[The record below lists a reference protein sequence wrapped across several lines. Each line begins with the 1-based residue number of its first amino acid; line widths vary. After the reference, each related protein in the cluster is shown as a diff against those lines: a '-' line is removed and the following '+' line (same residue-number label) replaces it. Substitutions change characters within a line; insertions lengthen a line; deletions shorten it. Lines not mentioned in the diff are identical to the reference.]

1 MNDNELEEILN
12 EIKNNKAPKK
22 ELDSEEFEGILNS
35 LNSQPLE
42 ERIESE
48 QQALAEEKTK
58 EKKEEPVAEP
68 VSIDEPKKEEIFIE
82 PEQDEFHIV
91 SKTSQQE
98 YNEDDFKPAN
108 EIADLIEEE
117 QEHNDYIEVS
127 DDSAEAESKNDEPEY
142 IEEYE
147 EEYPEESENAEAQP
161 SQQYDDNNV
170 YFSEIAEQV
179 DDKKSKK
186 KGKTV
191 AIVIVVLALVAAIA
205 VGVYFYFFN
214 GTKEKEPTTVTKA
227 QATEIVTEKAPLGPQ
242 NPLTGEVGYDE
253 SALTQRPVAVV
264 VENEYSTSSVRPQ
277 WGLAD
282 ADIVL
287 EGESEFSTRML
298 LFWAD
303 YNKVPEQVGPAR
315 SARPPFIRFSQ
326 LFNAVFIHAGLSRS
340 KDNYVGADEVFKNE
354 NVDHINLL
362 SFSESSPYFHRD
374 KSRTSTI
381 EHTGCLM
388 GAHTAEMLQKSKINL
403 KLNESKFTK
412 LQFNDEAKALS
423 SNTANEVSFKWSKGY
438 CPKLGKYSYDAE
450 KHKYATTDFDS
461 KYGTSG
467 VEWENL
473 IFLLDETE
481 YIVKHNYKHAGNSE
495 TYCNYKLSGGKGIVC
510 SEGTCVEI
518 TWGVKDGKLWMK
530 DAQGNEVKL
539 NPGKSYIG
547 YGSSN
552 HGGYYEVSGATTSDS
567 TTE

>member
-12 EIKNNKAPKK
+12 EIKNNKSHKK
-22 ELDSEEFEGILNS
+22 ELDSEGFEDILNS
-35 LNSQPLE
+35 LHSDDVQKPE
-42 ERIESE
+42 KVAEKPVKKAEKKSE
-48 QQALAEEKTK
+48 KPKEVKAETPSKQTK
-58 EKKEEPVAEP
+58 E
-68 VSIDEPKKEEIFIE
+68 
-82 PEQDEFHIV
+82 EFHIV
-91 SKTSQQE
+91 SENPQQE
-98 YNEDDFKPAN
+98 YDEDDFKPAN

-117 QEHNDYIEVS
+117 PNHSEYIEVS
-127 DDSAEAESKNDEPEY
+127 DDAVEDVPKTDELEY
-142 IEEYE
+142 EEEYE
-147 EEYPEESENAEAQP
+147 EEYPEENAEAES
-161 SQQYDDNNV
+161 SQQDDKDNI
-170 YFSEIAEQV
+170 YFSEMAEQV
-179 DDKKSKK
+179 DDKKPKK
-186 KGKTV
+186 KGKTI
-191 AIVIVVLALVAAIA
+191 AIVLVVLALVVAIA

-214 GTKEKEPTTVTKA
+214 GNKQDEATTVTKA
-227 QATEIVTEKAPLGPQ
+227 QATEAVSETSPLGPQ
-242 NPLTGEVGYDE
+242 NPLTGEAGYDE

-315 SARPPFIRFSQ
+315 SARPPFIHFSQ
-326 LFNAVFIHAGLSRS
+326 LFDAVFIHAGLSHS

-362 SFSESSPYFHRD
+362 SFSESSSYFHRD

-423 SNTANEVSFKWSKGY
+423 SNSANEVSFKWSKGY
-438 CPKLGKYSYDAE
+438 CPKLGKYTYDAE
-450 KHKYATTDFDS
+450 KHKYTTTDFDS

-495 TYCNYKLSGGKGIVC
+495 TYCNYNLSGGKGIVC

-552 HGGYYEVSGATTSDS
+552 HGGYYEVSGATTADSS
-567 TTE
+567 TTDEQ

>member
-12 EIKNNKAPKK
+12 EIKNNKSHKK
-22 ELDSEEFEGILNS
+22 ELDSEGFEDILNS
-35 LNSQPLE
+35 LHSDDVQEPE
-42 ERIESE
+42 KVVEKPVKK
-48 QQALAEEKTK
+48 AEENSEKPKEVKAETPSKQTK
-58 EKKEEPVAEP
+58 E
-68 VSIDEPKKEEIFIE
+68 
-82 PEQDEFHIV
+82 EFHIV
-91 SKTSQQE
+91 SENPQQE
-98 YNEDDFKPAN
+98 YDEDDFKPAN

-117 QEHNDYIEVS
+117 PNRSEYIEVS
-127 DDSAEAESKNDEPEY
+127 DDAVEDVPKADEPEY
-142 IEEYE
+142 EEEYE
-147 EEYPEESENAEAQP
+147 EEYPEENAEAES
-161 SQQYDDNNV
+161 SQQDDKDNI
-170 YFSEIAEQV
+170 YFSEMAEQV
-179 DDKKSKK
+179 DDKKPKK
-186 KGKTV
+186 KGKTI
-191 AIVIVVLALVAAIA
+191 AIVLVVLALVVAIA

-214 GTKEKEPTTVTKA
+214 GNKQDEATTATKA
-227 QATEIVTEKAPLGPQ
+227 QATEAVSETSPLGPQ
-242 NPLTGEVGYDE
+242 NPLTGEAGYDE

-326 LFNAVFIHAGLSRS
+326 LFNAVFIHAGLSHS

-362 SFSESSPYFHRD
+362 SFSESSSYFHRD

-412 LQFNDEAKALS
+412 LQFNNEAKALS

-438 CPKLGKYSYDAE
+438 CPKLGKYTYDAE
-450 KHKYATTDFDS
+450 KHKYTTTDFDS

-552 HGGYYEVSGATTSDS
+552 HGGYYEVSGATTADSS
-567 TTE
+567 TTDEQ

>member
-12 EIKNNKAPKK
+12 EIKNNKSQKK
-22 ELDSEEFEGILNS
+22 ELDSEGFEDILNS
-35 LNSQPLE
+35 LHSDDVQEPE
-42 ERIESE
+42 KVVEKPVKKAEKKSE
-48 QQALAEEKTK
+48 KPKEVKAETPSKQTK
-58 EKKEEPVAEP
+58 E
-68 VSIDEPKKEEIFIE
+68 
-82 PEQDEFHIV
+82 EFHIV
-91 SKTSQQE
+91 SQNPQQE
-98 YNEDDFKPAN
+98 YDKDDFKPAN

-117 QEHNDYIEVS
+117 PDHSEYIEVS
-127 DDSAEAESKNDEPEY
+127 DDAVEDVPKTDEPEY
-142 IEEYE
+142 EEEYE
-147 EEYPEESENAEAQP
+147 EEYPEENAEAES
-161 SQQYDDNNV
+161 SQQDDKDNI
-170 YFSEIAEQV
+170 YFSEMAEQV
-179 DDKKSKK
+179 DDKKPKK
-186 KGKTV
+186 KGKTI
-191 AIVIVVLALVAAIA
+191 AIVLVVLALVVAIA

-214 GTKEKEPTTVTKA
+214 GNKQDEATTVTKA
-227 QATEIVTEKAPLGPQ
+227 QATEAVSETSPLGPQ
-242 NPLTGEVGYDE
+242 NPLTGEAGYDE

-315 SARPPFIRFSQ
+315 SARPPFIHFSQ
-326 LFNAVFIHAGLSRS
+326 LFDAVFIHAGLSHS

-362 SFSESSPYFHRD
+362 SFSESSSYFHRD

-438 CPKLGKYSYDAE
+438 CPKLGKYTYDAE
-450 KHKYATTDFDS
+450 KHKYTTTDFDS

-495 TYCNYKLSGGKGIVC
+495 TYCNYNLSGGKGIVC

-552 HGGYYEVSGATTSDS
+552 HGGYYEVSGATTADSS
-567 TTE
+567 TTDE

>member
-12 EIKNNKAPKK
+12 EIKNNKSHKK
-22 ELDSEEFEGILNS
+22 ELDSEGFEDILNS
-35 LNSQPLE
+35 LHSDDVQETEKVVEQPVKKAE
-42 ERIESE
+42 KKSE
-48 QQALAEEKTK
+48 KPKEVKAETPSKQTK
-58 EKKEEPVAEP
+58 E
-68 VSIDEPKKEEIFIE
+68 
-82 PEQDEFHIV
+82 EFHIV
-91 SKTSQQE
+91 SENPQQE
-98 YNEDDFKPAN
+98 YDEDDFKPAN

-117 QEHNDYIEVS
+117 PNHSEYIEVS
-127 DDSAEAESKNDEPEY
+127 DDAVEDIPKADEPEY
-142 IEEYE
+142 EEEYE
-147 EEYPEESENAEAQP
+147 EEYPEENAEAES
-161 SQQYDDNNV
+161 SQQDDKDNI
-170 YFSEIAEQV
+170 YFSEMAEQV
-179 DDKKSKK
+179 NDKKPKK
-186 KGKTV
+186 KGKII
-191 AIVIVVLALVAAIA
+191 AIVLVVLALVVAIA

-214 GTKEKEPTTVTKA
+214 GNKQDEATTATKP
-227 QATEIVTEKAPLGPQ
+227 QATEAVSETSPLGPQ
-242 NPLTGEVGYDE
+242 NPLTGEAGYDE

-326 LFNAVFIHAGLSRS
+326 LFNAVFIHAGLSHS

-362 SFSESSPYFHRD
+362 SFSESSSYFHRD

-388 GAHTAEMLQKSKINL
+388 GAHTAEMLQKSNINL

-438 CPKLGKYSYDAE
+438 CPKLGKYTYDAE
-450 KHKYATTDFDS
+450 KHKYTTTDFDS

-518 TWGVKDGKLWMK
+518 TWGVNDGKLWMK

-552 HGGYYEVSGATTSDS
+552 HGGYYEVSGAATVDSS
-567 TTE
+567 TTDEQ

>member
-12 EIKNNKAPKK
+12 EIKNNKSHKK
-22 ELDSEEFEGILNS
+22 ELDSEGFEDILNS
-35 LNSQPLE
+35 LHSDDVQEPEKVVEKPVKKAEKNSEKPKE
-42 ERIESE
+42 VK
-48 QQALAEEKTK
+48 AETSSKQTK
-58 EKKEEPVAEP
+58 E
-68 VSIDEPKKEEIFIE
+68 
-82 PEQDEFHIV
+82 EFHIV
-91 SKTSQQE
+91 SENPQQE
-98 YNEDDFKPAN
+98 YDEDDFKPAN

-117 QEHNDYIEVS
+117 PNHSEYIEVS
-127 DDSAEAESKNDEPEY
+127 NDAVEDVPKTDEPEY
-142 IEEYE
+142 EEEYE
-147 EEYPEESENAEAQP
+147 EEYPEENAEAES
-161 SQQYDDNNV
+161 SQQDDKDNI
-170 YFSEIAEQV
+170 YFSEMAEQV
-179 DDKKSKK
+179 DEKKPKK
-186 KGKTV
+186 KGKTI
-191 AIVIVVLALVAAIA
+191 AIVLVVLALVVAIA

-214 GTKEKEPTTVTKA
+214 GNKQDEATTATKA
-227 QATEIVTEKAPLGPQ
+227 QATEAVSETSPLGPQ
-242 NPLTGEVGYDE
+242 NPLTGEAGYDE

-326 LFNAVFIHAGLSRS
+326 LFNAVFIHAGLSHS

-362 SFSESSPYFHRD
+362 SFSESSSYFHRD

-438 CPKLGKYSYDAE
+438 CPKLGKYTYDAE
-450 KHKYATTDFDS
+450 KHKYTTTDFDS

-495 TYCNYKLSGGKGIVC
+495 TYCNYNLSGGKGIVC

-552 HGGYYEVSGATTSDS
+552 HGGYYEVSGATTADS
-567 TTE
+567 STIDEQ

>member
-12 EIKNNKAPKK
+12 EIKNNKSHKK
-22 ELDSEEFEGILNS
+22 ELDSEGFEDILNS
-35 LNSQPLE
+35 LHSDDVQEPEKVVEKPVKKAEKNSEKPKE
-42 ERIESE
+42 VK
-48 QQALAEEKTK
+48 AETPSKQTK
-58 EKKEEPVAEP
+58 E
-68 VSIDEPKKEEIFIE
+68 
-82 PEQDEFHIV
+82 EFHIV
-91 SKTSQQE
+91 SENPQQE
-98 YNEDDFKPAN
+98 YDEDDFKPAN

-117 QEHNDYIEVS
+117 LNHSEYIEVS
-127 DDSAEAESKNDEPEY
+127 NDAVEDVPKTDKPEY
-142 IEEYE
+142 EEEYE
-147 EEYPEESENAEAQP
+147 EEYPEENAEAES
-161 SQQYDDNNV
+161 SQQDDKDNI
-170 YFSEIAEQV
+170 YFSEMAEQV
-179 DDKKSKK
+179 DDKKPKK
-186 KGKTV
+186 KGKTI
-191 AIVIVVLALVAAIA
+191 AIVLVVLALVVAIA

-214 GTKEKEPTTVTKA
+214 GNKQDEATTATKA
-227 QATEIVTEKAPLGPQ
+227 QATEAVSENLPLGPQ
-242 NPLTGEVGYDE
+242 NPLTGEAGYDE

-326 LFNAVFIHAGLSRS
+326 LFNAVFIHAGLSHS

-362 SFSESSPYFHRD
+362 SFSESSSYFHRD

-438 CPKLGKYSYDAE
+438 CPKLGKYTYDAE
-450 KHKYATTDFDS
+450 KHKYTTTDFDS

-495 TYCNYKLSGGKGIVC
+495 TYCNYNLSGGKGIVC

-552 HGGYYEVSGATTSDS
+552 HGGYYEVSGATTADSS
-567 TTE
+567 TTDEQ

>member
-12 EIKNNKAPKK
+12 EIKNNKSHKK
-22 ELDSEEFEGILNS
+22 ELDSEGFEDILNS
-35 LNSQPLE
+35 LHSDDVQEPE
-42 ERIESE
+42 KVVEKPVKKAEKKSE
-48 QQALAEEKTK
+48 KPKEVKAETPSKQTK
-58 EKKEEPVAEP
+58 E
-68 VSIDEPKKEEIFIE
+68 
-82 PEQDEFHIV
+82 EFHIV
-91 SKTSQQE
+91 SENPQQE
-98 YNEDDFKPAN
+98 YDEDDFKPAN

-117 QEHNDYIEVS
+117 PNHSEYIEVS
-127 DDSAEAESKNDEPEY
+127 DDAVEDVPKADEPEY
-142 IEEYE
+142 EEEYE
-147 EEYPEESENAEAQP
+147 EEYPEENAEAES
-161 SQQYDDNNV
+161 SQQDDNDNI
-170 YFSEIAEQV
+170 YFSEMAEQV
-179 DDKKSKK
+179 DDKKPKK
-186 KGKTV
+186 KGKTI
-191 AIVIVVLALVAAIA
+191 AIVLVVLALVVAIA

-214 GTKEKEPTTVTKA
+214 GNKQDEATTATKP
-227 QATEIVTEKAPLGPQ
+227 QATESVSETSPLGPQ
-242 NPLTGEVGYDE
+242 NPLTGEAGYDE

-315 SARPPFIRFSQ
+315 SARPPFIHFSQ
-326 LFNAVFIHAGLSRS
+326 LFDAVFIHAGLSHS

-362 SFSESSPYFHRD
+362 SFSESSSYFHRD

-438 CPKLGKYSYDAE
+438 CPKLGKYTYDAE
-450 KHKYATTDFDS
+450 KHKYTTTDFDS

>member
-12 EIKNNKAPKK
+12 EIKNNKSQKK
-22 ELDSEEFEGILNS
+22 ELDSEGFEDILNS
-35 LNSQPLE
+35 LHSDDVQEPE
-42 ERIESE
+42 KVVEKPVKKAEKKSE
-48 QQALAEEKTK
+48 KPKEVKAETPSKQTK
-58 EKKEEPVAEP
+58 E
-68 VSIDEPKKEEIFIE
+68 
-82 PEQDEFHIV
+82 EFHIV
-91 SKTSQQE
+91 SESPQQE
-98 YNEDDFKPAN
+98 YDEDDFKPAN

-117 QEHNDYIEVS
+117 PNHSEYIEVS
-127 DDSAEAESKNDEPEY
+127 DDAVEDVPKTDEPEY
-142 IEEYE
+142 EEEYE
-147 EEYPEESENAEAQP
+147 EEYPEENAEAES
-161 SQQYDDNNV
+161 SQQDDKDNI
-170 YFSEIAEQV
+170 YFSEMAEQV
-179 DDKKSKK
+179 DDKKPKK
-186 KGKTV
+186 KGKTI
-191 AIVIVVLALVAAIA
+191 AIVLVVLALVVAIA

-214 GTKEKEPTTVTKA
+214 GNKQDKATTATKA
-227 QATEIVTEKAPLGPQ
+227 QATEAVSENSPLGPQ
-242 NPLTGEVGYDE
+242 NPLTGEAGYDE

-326 LFNAVFIHAGLSRS
+326 LFNAVFIHAGLSHS

-362 SFSESSPYFHRD
+362 SFSESSSYFHRD

-438 CPKLGKYSYDAE
+438 CPKLGKYTYDAE
-450 KHKYATTDFDS
+450 KHKYTTTDFDS

-552 HGGYYEVSGATTSDS
+552 HGGYYEVSGATTADSS
-567 TTE
+567 TTDEQ

>member
-12 EIKNNKAPKK
+12 EIKNNKSHKK
-22 ELDSEEFEGILNS
+22 ELDSEGFEDILNS
-35 LNSQPLE
+35 LHSDDVQEPEKVAEKPVKKVEENSEKPKE
-42 ERIESE
+42 VK
-48 QQALAEEKTK
+48 AETPSKQTK
-58 EKKEEPVAEP
+58 E
-68 VSIDEPKKEEIFIE
+68 
-82 PEQDEFHIV
+82 EFHIV
-91 SKTSQQE
+91 SENPQQE
-98 YNEDDFKPAN
+98 YDEDDFKPAN

-117 QEHNDYIEVS
+117 PNHSEYIEVS
-127 DDSAEAESKNDEPEY
+127 DDAVEDVPKTDEPEY
-142 IEEYE
+142 EEEYE
-147 EEYPEESENAEAQP
+147 EEYPEENAEAEL
-161 SQQYDDNNV
+161 SQQDDKDNI
-170 YFSEIAEQV
+170 YFSEMAEQV
-179 DDKKSKK
+179 DDKKPKK
-186 KGKTV
+186 KGKTI
-191 AIVIVVLALVAAIA
+191 AIVLVVLALVVAIA

-214 GTKEKEPTTVTKA
+214 GNKQDEATTATKA
-227 QATEIVTEKAPLGPQ
+227 QATEAVSENSPLGPQ
-242 NPLTGEVGYDE
+242 NPLTGEAGYDE

-315 SARPPFIRFSQ
+315 SARPPFIHFSQ
-326 LFNAVFIHAGLSRS
+326 LFDAVFIHAGLSHS

-362 SFSESSPYFHRD
+362 SFSESSSYFHRD

-438 CPKLGKYSYDAE
+438 CPKLGKYTYDAE
-450 KHKYATTDFDS
+450 KHKYTTTDFDS

-495 TYCNYKLSGGKGIVC
+495 TYCNYNLSGGKGIVC

-552 HGGYYEVSGATTSDS
+552 HGGYYEVSGATTADSS
-567 TTE
+567 TTDEQ

>member
-12 EIKNNKAPKK
+12 EIKNNKSQKK
-22 ELDSEEFEGILNS
+22 ELDSEGFEDILNS
-35 LNSQPLE
+35 LHSDDVQEPE
-42 ERIESE
+42 KVVEKPVKKAEKKSE
-48 QQALAEEKTK
+48 KPKEVKAETPSKQTK
-58 EKKEEPVAEP
+58 E
-68 VSIDEPKKEEIFIE
+68 
-82 PEQDEFHIV
+82 EFHIV
-91 SKTSQQE
+91 SENPQQE
-98 YNEDDFKPAN
+98 YDEDDFKPAN

-117 QEHNDYIEVS
+117 PNHSEYIEVS
-127 DDSAEAESKNDEPEY
+127 DDAVEDVPKTDEPEY
-142 IEEYE
+142 EEEYE
-147 EEYPEESENAEAQP
+147 EEYPEENAEAES
-161 SQQYDDNNV
+161 SQQDDKDNI
-170 YFSEIAEQV
+170 YFSEMAEQV
-179 DDKKSKK
+179 DDKKPKK
-186 KGKTV
+186 KGKTI
-191 AIVIVVLALVAAIA
+191 AIVLVVLALVVAIA

-214 GTKEKEPTTVTKA
+214 GNKQNEATTATKA
-227 QATEIVTEKAPLGPQ
+227 QATEAVSETSPLGPQ
-242 NPLTGEVGYDE
+242 NPLTGEAGYDE

-315 SARPPFIRFSQ
+315 SARPPFIHFSQ
-326 LFNAVFIHAGLSRS
+326 LFDAVFIHAGLSHS

-362 SFSESSPYFHRD
+362 SFSESSSYFHRD

-438 CPKLGKYSYDAE
+438 CPKLGKYTYDAE
-450 KHKYATTDFDS
+450 KHKYTTTDFDS

-552 HGGYYEVSGATTSDS
+552 HGGYYEVSGATTADSS
-567 TTE
+567 TTDEQ

>member
-12 EIKNNKAPKK
+12 EIKNNKSHKK
-22 ELDSEEFEGILNS
+22 ELDSEGFEDILNS
-35 LNSQPLE
+35 LHSDDVQEPEKVVEKPVKKAEKNSEKPKE
-42 ERIESE
+42 VK
-48 QQALAEEKTK
+48 AETPSKQTK
-58 EKKEEPVAEP
+58 E
-68 VSIDEPKKEEIFIE
+68 
-82 PEQDEFHIV
+82 EFHIV
-91 SKTSQQE
+91 SENPQQE
-98 YNEDDFKPAN
+98 YDEDDFKPAN

-117 QEHNDYIEVS
+117 PNHSEYIEVS
-127 DDSAEAESKNDEPEY
+127 DDAVEDVQKTDEPEY
-142 IEEYE
+142 EEEYE
-147 EEYPEESENAEAQP
+147 EEYPEENAEVES
-161 SQQYDDNNV
+161 SQQDDKDNI
-170 YFSEIAEQV
+170 YFPEMAEQV
-179 DDKKSKK
+179 DDKKPKK
-186 KGKTV
+186 KGKTI
-191 AIVIVVLALVAAIA
+191 AIVLVVLALVVAIA

-214 GTKEKEPTTVTKA
+214 GNKQDEATTATKA
-227 QATEIVTEKAPLGPQ
+227 QATEAVSETSPLGPQ
-242 NPLTGEVGYDE
+242 NPLTGEAGYDE

-315 SARPPFIRFSQ
+315 SARPPFIHFSQ
-326 LFNAVFIHAGLSRS
+326 LFNAVFIHAGLSHS

-362 SFSESSPYFHRD
+362 SFSESSSYFHRD

-412 LQFNDEAKALS
+412 LQFNNEAKALS
-423 SNTANEVSFKWSKGY
+423 SNIANEVSFKWSKGY
-438 CPKLGKYSYDAE
+438 CPKLGKYTYDAE
-450 KHKYATTDFDS
+450 KHKYTTTDFDS

-552 HGGYYEVSGATTSDS
+552 HGGYYEVSGATTADSS
-567 TTE
+567 TTDEQ

>member
-12 EIKNNKAPKK
+12 EIKNNKSHKK
-22 ELDSEEFEGILNS
+22 ELDSEGFEDILNS
-35 LNSQPLE
+35 LHSDDVQEPE
-42 ERIESE
+42 KVVEKPVEKAEKKSE
-48 QQALAEEKTK
+48 KPKEVKAETPSKQTK
-58 EKKEEPVAEP
+58 E
-68 VSIDEPKKEEIFIE
+68 
-82 PEQDEFHIV
+82 EFHIV
-91 SKTSQQE
+91 SENPQQE
-98 YNEDDFKPAN
+98 YDEDDFKPAN
-108 EIADLIEEE
+108 EITDLIEEE
-117 QEHNDYIEVS
+117 PNHSEYIEVS
-127 DDSAEAESKNDEPEY
+127 DDAVEDVPKADEPEY
-142 IEEYE
+142 EEEYE
-147 EEYPEESENAEAQP
+147 EEYPEENAEAES
-161 SQQYDDNNV
+161 SQQDDKDNV
-170 YFSEIAEQV
+170 YFSEMAEQV
-179 DDKKSKK
+179 DEKKPKE
-186 KGKTV
+186 KGKTI
-191 AIVIVVLALVAAIA
+191 AIVLVVLALVVAIA

-214 GTKEKEPTTVTKA
+214 GNKQDEATTATKA
-227 QATEIVTEKAPLGPQ
+227 QATEAVSETSPLGPQ
-242 NPLTGEVGYDE
+242 NPLTGEAGYDE

-315 SARPPFIRFSQ
+315 SARPPFIHFSQ
-326 LFNAVFIHAGLSRS
+326 LFNAVFIHAGLSHS

-362 SFSESSPYFHRD
+362 SFSESSSYFHRD

-438 CPKLGKYSYDAE
+438 CPKLGKYTYDAE
-450 KHKYATTDFDS
+450 KHKYTTTDFDS

-495 TYCNYKLSGGKGIVC
+495 TYCNYNLSGGKGIVC

-530 DAQGNEVKL
+530 DSQGNEVKL

-552 HGGYYEVSGATTSDS
+552 HGGYYEVSGATTADS
-567 TTE
+567 STIDEQ

>member
-12 EIKNNKAPKK
+12 EIKNNKSHKK
-22 ELDSEEFEGILNS
+22 ELDSEDFEDILNS
-35 LNSQPLE
+35 LHSDDVQEP
-42 ERIESE
+42 
-48 QQALAEEKTK
+48 EKVVEK
-58 EKKEEPVAEP
+58 PVKKEEKKSE
-68 VSIDEPKKEEIFIE
+68 EPKEVKAETPSKQTKE
-82 PEQDEFHIV
+82 EFHIV
-91 SKTSQQE
+91 SENPQQE
-98 YNEDDFKPAN
+98 YDEDDFKPVN

-117 QEHNDYIEVS
+117 PNHSEYIEVA
-127 DDSAEAESKNDEPEY
+127 DDAVEDVPKTDESEY
-142 IEEYE
+142 EEEYE
-147 EEYPEESENAEAQP
+147 EEYPEENAEAES
-161 SQQYDDNNV
+161 SQQDDKDNI
-170 YFSEIAEQV
+170 YFSEMAEQV
-179 DDKKSKK
+179 DEKKSKK

-191 AIVIVVLALVAAIA
+191 AIVLVVLALVVAIA

-214 GTKEKEPTTVTKA
+214 GNKQDEATTVTKA
-227 QATEIVTEKAPLGPQ
+227 QATEDVSENSPLGPQ
-242 NPLTGEVGYDE
+242 NPLTGEAGYDE

-315 SARPPFIRFSQ
+315 SARPPFIHFSQ
-326 LFNAVFIHAGLSRS
+326 LFDAVFIHAGLSHS

-362 SFSESSPYFHRD
+362 SFSESSSYFHRD

-438 CPKLGKYSYDAE
+438 CPKLGKYTYDAE
-450 KHKYATTDFDS
+450 KHKYTTTDFDS

-495 TYCNYKLSGGKGIVC
+495 TYCNYNLSGGKGIVC

>member
-1 MNDNELEEILN
+1 MNDNELEQILN
-12 EIKNNKAPKK
+12 EIKNNKNKPKK
-22 ELDSEEFEGILNS
+22 ELDSDEFEDILSS
-35 LNSQPLE
+35 LHSHNE
-42 ERIESE
+42 EDELVE
-48 QQALAEEKTK
+48 EAEEDTLEQTDPEKVEDFK
-58 EKKEEPVAEP
+58 EKFESDVESTIQPESDSDDFQF
-68 VSIDEPKKEEIFIE
+68 VSNDTAV
-82 PEQDEFHIV
+82 DD
-91 SKTSQQE
+91 
-98 YNEDDFKPAN
+98 EDDFKPAN
-108 EIADLIEEE
+108 DIDKIIEEE
-117 QEHNDYIEVS
+117 PVASN
-127 DDSAEAESKNDEPEY
+127 Y
-142 IEEYE
+142 IEEADDE
-147 EEYPEESENAEAQP
+147 PQEEYAEAIDAEDA
-161 SQQYDDNNV
+161 DDNTSEASSDDDGSV
-170 YFSEIAEQV
+170 YFSEMAENV
-179 DDKKSKK
+179 TDKKPKK

-191 AIVIVVLALVAAIA
+191 AIILVIVVLIAAIG
-205 VGVYFYFFN
+205 VGAYFYFFAGN
-214 GTKEKEPTTVTKA
+214 KQDDTTTQTKP
-227 QATEIVTEKAPLGPQ
+227 QVTEAVTQKSKLGPL
-242 NPLTGEVGYDE
+242 NPLTGETGYDE

-315 SARPPFIRFSQ
+315 SARPPFIHFSQ
-326 LFNAVFIHAGLSRS
+326 LFNAVFIHAGLSHS
-340 KDNYVGADEVFKNE
+340 KDNYVGADEVFESE
-354 NVDHINLL
+354 NIDHINLL
-362 SFSESSPYFHRD
+362 SFSESSSYFRRD

-388 GAHTAEMLQKSKINL
+388 GANTADMLKNSKIDL
-403 KLNESKFTK
+403 TLNENKFTK
-412 LQFNDEAKALS
+412 LQFNEEAKTLS
-423 SNTANEVSFKWSKGY
+423 TDTANEVSFRWSKGY
-438 CPKLGKYSYDAE
+438 CPKVGKYTYDSE
-450 KHKYATTDFDS
+450 KHKYTTTDFDS

-518 TWGVKDGKLWMK
+518 TWEVKNGKLWMK
-530 DAQGNEVKL
+530 DAQGNDITL

-552 HGGYYEVSGATTSDS
+552 HGGYYEVSGTTTTGTS
-567 TTE
+567 TTDEQ

>member
-12 EIKNNKAPKK
+12 EIKNNKSKPKK
-22 ELDSEEFEGILNS
+22 ELDSNEFEDILSS
-35 LNSQPLE
+35 LNSQDETVE
-42 ERIESE
+42 EHSE
-48 QQALAEEKTK
+48 EKPEQEVEAPAEEKEIK
-58 EKKEEPVAEP
+58 SEP
-68 VSIDEPKKEEIFIE
+68 SD
-82 PEQDEFHIV
+82 DNFHIILNND
-91 SKTSQQE
+91 E
-98 YNEDDFKPAN
+98 NDDFKPAN
-108 EIADLIEEE
+108 EIDISNEVPS
-117 QEHNDYIEVS
+117 NSYIE
-127 DDSAEAESKNDEPEY
+127 DAQESQDEDEY
-142 IEEYE
+142 VE
-147 EEYPEESENAEAQP
+147 ENASEYDEEDLNQEAF
-161 SQQYDDNNV
+161 DDDKNV
-170 YFSEIAEQV
+170 YFSDIAENA
-179 DDKKSKK
+179 KNKRSKK
-186 KGKTV
+186 KGKTI
-191 AIVIVVLALVAAIA
+191 AIILIVIVLIAAIG

-214 GTKEKEPTTVTKA
+214 GKKEDTTVQTKTTVTETTTQKA
-227 QATEIVTEKAPLGPQ
+227 ALGPL
-242 NPLTGEVGYDE
+242 NPLTGETGYDE

-303 YNKVPEQVGPAR
+303 YNKLPEQVGPTR
-315 SARPPFIRFSQ
+315 SARPPFIHFSQ
-326 LFNAVFIHAGLSRS
+326 LFDAVFIHAGLSHS
-340 KDNYVGADEVFKNE
+340 KDNYVGADEVFESE
-354 NVDHINLL
+354 NIDHINLL
-362 SFSESSPYFHRD
+362 SFSETGSYFRRD

-388 GAHTAEMLQKSKINL
+388 GANTAEMLKKSKIDL
-403 KLNESKFTK
+403 TLNESKFTQLK
-412 LQFNDEAKALS
+412 FNEEATALS
-423 SNTANEVSFKWSKGY
+423 TDTANEISFRWSKGY
-438 CPKLGKYSYDAE
+438 CPKVGKYTYDSS
-450 KHKYATTDFDS
+450 KHKYTTTDFDS

-518 TWGVKDGKLWMK
+518 TWGVKNGKLWMK
-530 DAQGNEVKL
+530 DVQGNEISL

-552 HGGYYEVSGATTSDS
+552 HGGYYEVSGTSTDDS
-567 TTE
+567 TTTSE

>member
-12 EIKNNKAPKK
+12 EIKNNKSHKK
-22 ELDSEEFEGILNS
+22 ELDSEGFEDILNS
-35 LNSQPLE
+35 LHSDDVQKPE
-42 ERIESE
+42 KVAEKPVKKAEKKSE
-48 QQALAEEKTK
+48 KPKEVKAETPSKQTK
-58 EKKEEPVAEP
+58 E
-68 VSIDEPKKEEIFIE
+68 
-82 PEQDEFHIV
+82 EFHIV
-91 SKTSQQE
+91 SENPQQE
-98 YNEDDFKPAN
+98 YDEDDFKPAN

-117 QEHNDYIEVS
+117 PNHSEYIEVS
-127 DDSAEAESKNDEPEY
+127 DDAVEDVPKTDELEY
-142 IEEYE
+142 EEEYE
-147 EEYPEESENAEAQP
+147 EEYPEENAEAES
-161 SQQYDDNNV
+161 SQQDDKDNI
-170 YFSEIAEQV
+170 YFSEMAEQV
-179 DDKKSKK
+179 DDKKPKK
-186 KGKTV
+186 KGKTI
-191 AIVIVVLALVAAIA
+191 AIVLVVLALVVAIA

-214 GTKEKEPTTVTKA
+214 GNKQDEATIVTKA
-227 QATEIVTEKAPLGPQ
+227 QATEAVSENSPLGPQ
-242 NPLTGEVGYDE
+242 NPLTGEAGYDE

-315 SARPPFIRFSQ
+315 SARPPFIHFSQ
-326 LFNAVFIHAGLSRS
+326 LFDAVFIHAGLSHS

-438 CPKLGKYSYDAE
+438 CPKLGKYTYDAE
-450 KHKYATTDFDS
+450 KHKYTTTDFDS

-495 TYCNYKLSGGKGIVC
+495 TYCNYKLSGGNGIVC

-552 HGGYYEVSGATTSDS
+552 HGGYYEVSGATTADSS
-567 TTE
+567 TTDEQ

>member
-12 EIKNNKAPKK
+12 EIKNNKSHKK
-22 ELDSEEFEGILNS
+22 ELDSEGFEDILNS
-35 LNSQPLE
+35 LHSDNVQEPE
-42 ERIESE
+42 KVVEKPVKKAEKKSE
-48 QQALAEEKTK
+48 KPKEVKAETPSKQTK
-58 EKKEEPVAEP
+58 E
-68 VSIDEPKKEEIFIE
+68 
-82 PEQDEFHIV
+82 EFHIV
-91 SKTSQQE
+91 SENPQQE
-98 YNEDDFKPAN
+98 YDEDDFKPAN

-117 QEHNDYIEVS
+117 PNHSEYIEVA
-127 DDSAEAESKNDEPEY
+127 DDAVEDVPKTDEPEY
-142 IEEYE
+142 EEEYE
-147 EEYPEESENAEAQP
+147 EEYPEENAEAES
-161 SQQYDDNNV
+161 SQQDDKDNI
-170 YFSEIAEQV
+170 YFSEMAEQV
-179 DDKKSKK
+179 DEKKPKK

-191 AIVIVVLALVAAIA
+191 AIVLVVLALVVAIA

-214 GTKEKEPTTVTKA
+214 GNKQDESTTVTKA
-227 QATEIVTEKAPLGPQ
+227 QATEAVSETSPLGPQ
-242 NPLTGEVGYDE
+242 NPLTGEAGYDE

-315 SARPPFIRFSQ
+315 SARPPFIHFSQ
-326 LFNAVFIHAGLSRS
+326 LFDAVFIHAGLSHS

-362 SFSESSPYFHRD
+362 SFSESSSYFHRD

-438 CPKLGKYSYDAE
+438 CPKLGKYTYDAE
-450 KHKYATTDFDS
+450 KHKYTTTDFDS

-495 TYCNYKLSGGKGIVC
+495 TYCNYNLSGGKGIVC

-552 HGGYYEVSGATTSDS
+552 HGGYYEVSGATTADS
-567 TTE
+567 SATDEQ

>member
-12 EIKNNKAPKK
+12 EIKNNKSHKK
-22 ELDSEEFEGILNS
+22 ELDSEGFEDILNS
-35 LNSQPLE
+35 LHSDDVQEPEKVVEKPVKKAEKNSEKPKE
-42 ERIESE
+42 VK
-48 QQALAEEKTK
+48 AETPSKQTK
-58 EKKEEPVAEP
+58 E
-68 VSIDEPKKEEIFIE
+68 
-82 PEQDEFHIV
+82 EFHIV
-91 SKTSQQE
+91 SENPQQE
-98 YNEDDFKPAN
+98 YDEDDFKPAN

-117 QEHNDYIEVS
+117 PNHSEYIEVS
-127 DDSAEAESKNDEPEY
+127 DDAVEDVPKTDEPEY
-142 IEEYE
+142 EEEYE
-147 EEYPEESENAEAQP
+147 EEYPEENAEAES
-161 SQQYDDNNV
+161 SQQDDKDNI
-170 YFSEIAEQV
+170 YFSEMAEQV
-179 DDKKSKK
+179 DDKKPKK
-186 KGKTV
+186 KGKTI
-191 AIVIVVLALVAAIA
+191 AIVLVVLALVVAIA

-214 GTKEKEPTTVTKA
+214 GNKQDEATTATKA
-227 QATEIVTEKAPLGPQ
+227 QATEAVSENLPLGPQ
-242 NPLTGEVGYDE
+242 NPLTGEAGYDE

-326 LFNAVFIHAGLSRS
+326 LFNAVFIHAGLSHS

-362 SFSESSPYFHRD
+362 SFSESSSYFHRD

-438 CPKLGKYSYDAE
+438 CPKLGKYTYDAE
-450 KHKYATTDFDS
+450 KHKYTTTDFDS

-495 TYCNYKLSGGKGIVC
+495 TYCNYNLSGGKGIVC

-552 HGGYYEVSGATTSDS
+552 HGGYYEVSGATTADSS
-567 TTE
+567 TTDEQ

>member
-12 EIKNNKAPKK
+12 EIKNNKSHKK
-22 ELDSEEFEGILNS
+22 ELDSEGFEDILNS
-35 LNSQPLE
+35 LHSDNVQEPEKVVEKPVKKAEKNSEKPKE
-42 ERIESE
+42 VK
-48 QQALAEEKTK
+48 AETSSKQTK
-58 EKKEEPVAEP
+58 E
-68 VSIDEPKKEEIFIE
+68 
-82 PEQDEFHIV
+82 EFHIV
-91 SKTSQQE
+91 SENPQQE
-98 YNEDDFKPAN
+98 YDEDDFKPAN

-117 QEHNDYIEVS
+117 PNHSEYIEVS
-127 DDSAEAESKNDEPEY
+127 NDAVEDVPKADEPEY
-142 IEEYE
+142 EEEYE
-147 EEYPEESENAEAQP
+147 EEYPEENAEAES
-161 SQQYDDNNV
+161 SQQDDKDNI
-170 YFSEIAEQV
+170 YFSEMAEQV
-179 DDKKSKK
+179 DEKKPKK
-186 KGKTV
+186 KGKTI
-191 AIVIVVLALVAAIA
+191 AIVLVVLALVVAIA

-214 GTKEKEPTTVTKA
+214 GNKQDEATTATKA
-227 QATEIVTEKAPLGPQ
+227 QATEAVSETSPLGPQ
-242 NPLTGEVGYDE
+242 NPLTGEAGYDE

-315 SARPPFIRFSQ
+315 SARPPFIHFSQ
-326 LFNAVFIHAGLSRS
+326 LFDAVFIHAGLSHS

-362 SFSESSPYFHRD
+362 SFSESSSYFHRD

-438 CPKLGKYSYDAE
+438 CPKLGKYTYNAE
-450 KHKYATTDFDS
+450 KHKYTTTDFDS

-495 TYCNYKLSGGKGIVC
+495 TYCNYNLSGGKGIVC

-552 HGGYYEVSGATTSDS
+552 HGGYYEVSGAATADSS
-567 TTE
+567 TTDEQ

>member
-12 EIKNNKAPKK
+12 EIKNNKSQKK
-22 ELDSEEFEGILNS
+22 ELDSEGFEDILNS
-35 LNSQPLE
+35 LHSDDVQEP
-42 ERIESE
+42 
-48 QQALAEEKTK
+48 EKVVEK
-58 EKKEEPVAEP
+58 PVKEAEKKSEKPKEVKAETP
-68 VSIDEPKKEEIFIE
+68 SKQIKE
-82 PEQDEFHIV
+82 EFHIV
-91 SKTSQQE
+91 SENPQQE
-98 YNEDDFKPAN
+98 YDEDDFKPAN

-117 QEHNDYIEVS
+117 PNHSEYIEVS
-127 DDSAEAESKNDEPEY
+127 DDAVEDVPKADEPEY
-142 IEEYE
+142 EEEYE
-147 EEYPEESENAEAQP
+147 EEYPEENAEAES
-161 SQQYDDNNV
+161 SQQDDKDNV
-170 YFSEIAEQV
+170 YFSEMAEQV
-179 DDKKSKK
+179 NNEKPKK
-186 KGKTV
+186 KGKTI
-191 AIVIVVLALVAAIA
+191 AIVLVVLALVVAIA

-214 GTKEKEPTTVTKA
+214 GNNQDEPTTATKS
-227 QATEIVTEKAPLGPQ
+227 QATEAVSETSPLGPQ
-242 NPLTGEVGYDE
+242 NPLTGEAGYDE

-326 LFNAVFIHAGLSRS
+326 LFNAVFIHAGLSHS

-362 SFSESSPYFHRD
+362 SFSESSSYFHRD

-438 CPKLGKYSYDAE
+438 CPKLGKYTYDAE
-450 KHKYATTDFDS
+450 KHKYTTTDFDS

-530 DAQGNEVKL
+530 DAHGNEVKL

>member
-12 EIKNNKAPKK
+12 EIKNNKSHKK
-22 ELDSEEFEGILNS
+22 ELDSEGFEDILNS
-35 LNSQPLE
+35 LHSDDVQEPEKVVEKPVKKAEKNSEKPKDVK
-42 ERIESE
+42 
-48 QQALAEEKTK
+48 AETSSKQTK
-58 EKKEEPVAEP
+58 E
-68 VSIDEPKKEEIFIE
+68 
-82 PEQDEFHIV
+82 EFHIV
-91 SKTSQQE
+91 SENPQQE
-98 YNEDDFKPAN
+98 YDEDDFKPAN

-117 QEHNDYIEVS
+117 PNHSEYIEVS
-127 DDSAEAESKNDEPEY
+127 DDAVEDVPKADEPEY
-142 IEEYE
+142 EEEYE
-147 EEYPEESENAEAQP
+147 EEYPEENAEAES
-161 SQQYDDNNV
+161 SQRDDKDNI
-170 YFSEIAEQV
+170 YFSEMAEQV
-179 DDKKSKK
+179 DDKKPKK
-186 KGKTV
+186 KGKTI
-191 AIVIVVLALVAAIA
+191 AIVLVVLALVVAIA

-214 GTKEKEPTTVTKA
+214 GNKQDEATTATKA
-227 QATEIVTEKAPLGPQ
+227 QATEAVSETSPLGPQ
-242 NPLTGEVGYDE
+242 NPLTGEAGYDE

-315 SARPPFIRFSQ
+315 SARPPFIHFSQ
-326 LFNAVFIHAGLSRS
+326 LFDAVFIHAGLSHS

-362 SFSESSPYFHRD
+362 SFSESSSYFHRD

-438 CPKLGKYSYDAE
+438 CPKLGKYTYDAE
-450 KHKYATTDFDS
+450 KHKYTTTDFDS

-552 HGGYYEVSGATTSDS
+552 HGGYYEVSGATTADSS
-567 TTE
+567 TTDEQ

>member
-12 EIKNNKAPKK
+12 EIKNNKSHKK
-22 ELDSEEFEGILNS
+22 ELDSEGFEDILNS
-35 LNSQPLE
+35 LHSDDVQKPE
-42 ERIESE
+42 KVAEKPVKKAEKKSE
-48 QQALAEEKTK
+48 KPKEVKAETPSKQTK
-58 EKKEEPVAEP
+58 E
-68 VSIDEPKKEEIFIE
+68 
-82 PEQDEFHIV
+82 EFHIV
-91 SKTSQQE
+91 SENPQQE
-98 YNEDDFKPAN
+98 YDEDDFKPAN

-117 QEHNDYIEVS
+117 PNHSEYIEVA
-127 DDSAEAESKNDEPEY
+127 DDVVEDVPKADEPEY
-142 IEEYE
+142 EEEYE
-147 EEYPEESENAEAQP
+147 EEYPEENAEAES
-161 SQQYDDNNV
+161 SQQDDKENI
-170 YFSEIAEQV
+170 YFSEMAEQV
-179 DDKKSKK
+179 DDKKPKK
-186 KGKTV
+186 KGKTI
-191 AIVIVVLALVAAIA
+191 AIVLVVLALVVAIA

-214 GTKEKEPTTVTKA
+214 GNKQDEATTVTKA
-227 QATEIVTEKAPLGPQ
+227 QATEAVSETSPLGPQ
-242 NPLTGEVGYDE
+242 NPLTGEARYDE

-315 SARPPFIRFSQ
+315 SARPPFIHFSQ
-326 LFNAVFIHAGLSRS
+326 LFDAVFIHAGLSHS

-362 SFSESSPYFHRD
+362 SFSESSSYFHRD

-438 CPKLGKYSYDAE
+438 CPKLGKYTYDAE
-450 KHKYATTDFDS
+450 KHKYTTTDFDS

-495 TYCNYKLSGGKGIVC
+495 TYCNYNLSGGKGIVC

-552 HGGYYEVSGATTSDS
+552 HGGYYEVSGATTADSS
-567 TTE
+567 TTDEQ

>member
-12 EIKNNKAPKK
+12 EIKNNKSHKK
-22 ELDSEEFEGILNS
+22 ELDSEGFEDILNS
-35 LNSQPLE
+35 LHSDDVQEPE
-42 ERIESE
+42 KVV
-48 QQALAEEKTK
+48 EKTVK
-58 EKKEEPVAEP
+58 KAEKKSEKPKEVKAETP
-68 VSIDEPKKEEIFIE
+68 SNQTKE
-82 PEQDEFHIV
+82 EFHIV
-91 SKTSQQE
+91 SENPQQE
-98 YNEDDFKPAN
+98 YDEDDFKPAN

-117 QEHNDYIEVS
+117 PNHSEYIEVY
-127 DDSAEAESKNDEPEY
+127 DDAVEDVPKTDEPEY
-142 IEEYE
+142 EEEYE
-147 EEYPEESENAEAQP
+147 EEYPEENAEAES
-161 SQQYDDNNV
+161 SQQDDKDNI
-170 YFSEIAEQV
+170 YFSEMAEQV
-179 DDKKSKK
+179 DDKKPKK
-186 KGKTV
+186 KGKTI
-191 AIVIVVLALVAAIA
+191 AIVLVVLALVVAIA

-214 GTKEKEPTTVTKA
+214 GNKQDEATTATKP
-227 QATEIVTEKAPLGPQ
+227 QATESVSETSPLGPQ
-242 NPLTGEVGYDE
+242 NPLTGEAGYDE

-315 SARPPFIRFSQ
+315 SARPPFIHFSQ
-326 LFNAVFIHAGLSRS
+326 LFDAVFIHAGLSHS

-362 SFSESSPYFHRD
+362 SFSESSSYFHRD

-438 CPKLGKYSYDAE
+438 CPKLGKYTYDAE
-450 KHKYATTDFDS
+450 KHKYTTTDFDS

-518 TWGVKDGKLWMK
+518 TWGVKDAKLWMK

>member
-12 EIKNNKAPKK
+12 EIKNNKSHKK
-22 ELDSEEFEGILNS
+22 ELDSEGFEDILNS
-35 LNSQPLE
+35 LHSDDVQEPEKVVEKPVKKAEKNSEKPKE
-42 ERIESE
+42 VK
-48 QQALAEEKTK
+48 AETSSKQTK
-58 EKKEEPVAEP
+58 E
-68 VSIDEPKKEEIFIE
+68 
-82 PEQDEFHIV
+82 EFHIV
-91 SKTSQQE
+91 SENPQQE
-98 YNEDDFKPAN
+98 YDEDDFKPAN

-117 QEHNDYIEVS
+117 PNHSEYIEVS
-127 DDSAEAESKNDEPEY
+127 NDAVEDVPKADEPEY
-142 IEEYE
+142 EEEYE
-147 EEYPEESENAEAQP
+147 EEYPEENAEAES
-161 SQQYDDNNV
+161 SQQDDKDNI
-170 YFSEIAEQV
+170 YFSEMAEQV
-179 DDKKSKK
+179 DDKKPKK
-186 KGKTV
+186 KGKTI
-191 AIVIVVLALVAAIA
+191 AIVLVVLALVVAIA

-214 GTKEKEPTTVTKA
+214 GNKQDEATTATKA
-227 QATEIVTEKAPLGPQ
+227 QATEAVSENLPLGPQ
-242 NPLTGEVGYDE
+242 NPLTGEAGYDE

-315 SARPPFIRFSQ
+315 SARPPFIHFSQ
-326 LFNAVFIHAGLSRS
+326 LFNAVFIHAGLSHS

-362 SFSESSPYFHRD
+362 SFSESSSYFHRD

-438 CPKLGKYSYDAE
+438 CPKLGKYTYDAE
-450 KHKYATTDFDS
+450 KHKYTTTDFDS

-495 TYCNYKLSGGKGIVC
+495 TYCNYNLSGGKGIVC

-530 DAQGNEVKL
+530 DSQGNEVKL

-552 HGGYYEVSGATTSDS
+552 HGGYYEVSGATTADSS
-567 TTE
+567 TTDEQ

>member
-12 EIKNNKAPKK
+12 EIKNNKSHKK
-22 ELDSEEFEGILNS
+22 ELDSEGFEDILNS
-35 LNSQPLE
+35 LHSNDVQEPEKVVEKPMKKAEKNSEKPKE
-42 ERIESE
+42 VK
-48 QQALAEEKTK
+48 AETSSKQTK
-58 EKKEEPVAEP
+58 E
-68 VSIDEPKKEEIFIE
+68 
-82 PEQDEFHIV
+82 EFHIV
-91 SKTSQQE
+91 SENPQQE
-98 YNEDDFKPAN
+98 YDEDDFKPAN

-117 QEHNDYIEVS
+117 PNHSEYIEVS
-127 DDSAEAESKNDEPEY
+127 DDAVEDVPKADEPEY
-142 IEEYE
+142 EEEYE
-147 EEYPEESENAEAQP
+147 EEYPEENAEAES
-161 SQQYDDNNV
+161 SQQDDKDNI
-170 YFSEIAEQV
+170 YFSEMAEQV
-179 DDKKSKK
+179 DDKKPKK
-186 KGKTV
+186 KGKTI
-191 AIVIVVLALVAAIA
+191 AIVLVVLALVVAIA

-214 GTKEKEPTTVTKA
+214 GNKQDEATTATKA
-227 QATEIVTEKAPLGPQ
+227 QATEAVSETSPLGPQ
-242 NPLTGEVGYDE
+242 NPLTGEAGYDE

-315 SARPPFIRFSQ
+315 SARPPFIHFSQ
-326 LFNAVFIHAGLSRS
+326 LFDAVFIHAGLSHS

-362 SFSESSPYFHRD
+362 SFSESSSYFHRD

-438 CPKLGKYSYDAE
+438 CPKLGKYTYDAE
-450 KHKYATTDFDS
+450 KHKYTTTDFDS

-495 TYCNYKLSGGKGIVC
+495 TYCNYNLSGGKGIVC

-552 HGGYYEVSGATTSDS
+552 HGGYYEVSGATTADSS
-567 TTE
+567 TTDEQ

>member
-12 EIKNNKAPKK
+12 EIKNNKSHKK
-22 ELDSEEFEGILNS
+22 ELDSEGFEDILNS
-35 LNSQPLE
+35 LHSDNVQEPEKVVETPVKKAEKNSEKPKE
-42 ERIESE
+42 VK
-48 QQALAEEKTK
+48 AETSSKQTK
-58 EKKEEPVAEP
+58 E
-68 VSIDEPKKEEIFIE
+68 
-82 PEQDEFHIV
+82 EFHIV
-91 SKTSQQE
+91 SENPQQE
-98 YNEDDFKPAN
+98 YDEDDFKPAN
-108 EIADLIEEE
+108 EIDDLIEEE
-117 QEHNDYIEVS
+117 PNHSEYIEVS
-127 DDSAEAESKNDEPEY
+127 DDAVEDLPKADEPEY
-142 IEEYE
+142 EEEYE
-147 EEYPEESENAEAQP
+147 EEYPEENAEAES
-161 SQQYDDNNV
+161 SQQDDKDNI
-170 YFSEIAEQV
+170 YFSEMAEQV
-179 DDKKSKK
+179 DDKKPKK
-186 KGKTV
+186 KGKTI
-191 AIVIVVLALVAAIA
+191 AIVLVVLALVVAIA

-214 GTKEKEPTTVTKA
+214 GNKQDEATTATKA
-227 QATEIVTEKAPLGPQ
+227 QATEAVSETSLLGPQ
-242 NPLTGEVGYDE
+242 NPLTGEAGYDE

-315 SARPPFIRFSQ
+315 SARPPFIHFSQ
-326 LFNAVFIHAGLSRS
+326 LFNAVFIHAGLSHS

-362 SFSESSPYFHRD
+362 SFSESSSYFHRD

-388 GAHTAEMLQKSKINL
+388 GTHTAEMLQKSKINL

-438 CPKLGKYSYDAE
+438 CPKLGKYTYDAE
-450 KHKYATTDFDS
+450 KHKYTTTDFDS

-495 TYCNYKLSGGKGIVC
+495 TYCNYNLSGGKGIVC

-552 HGGYYEVSGATTSDS
+552 HGGYYEVSGATTADSS
-567 TTE
+567 TTDEQ

>member
-1 MNDNELEEILN
+1 MKGTLFMNDNELEEILN
-12 EIKNNKAPKK
+12 EIKNNKSHKK
-22 ELDSEEFEGILNS
+22 ELDSEGFEDILNS
-35 LNSQPLE
+35 LHSDDVQEPE
-42 ERIESE
+42 KVVEKPVKKAEKKSE
-48 QQALAEEKTK
+48 KPKEVKAETPSKQTK
-58 EKKEEPVAEP
+58 E
-68 VSIDEPKKEEIFIE
+68 
-82 PEQDEFHIV
+82 EFHIV
-91 SKTSQQE
+91 SENPQQE
-98 YNEDDFKPAN
+98 YDEDDFKPAN

-117 QEHNDYIEVS
+117 PNHSEYIEVS
-127 DDSAEAESKNDEPEY
+127 DDAVEDVPKADEPEY
-142 IEEYE
+142 EEEYE
-147 EEYPEESENAEAQP
+147 EEYPEENAEAES
-161 SQQYDDNNV
+161 SQQDDNDNI
-170 YFSEIAEQV
+170 YFSEMAEQV
-179 DDKKSKK
+179 DDKKPKK
-186 KGKTV
+186 KGKTI
-191 AIVIVVLALVAAIA
+191 AIVLVVLALVVAIA

-214 GTKEKEPTTVTKA
+214 GNKQDEATTATKP
-227 QATEIVTEKAPLGPQ
+227 QATESVSETSPLGPQ
-242 NPLTGEVGYDE
+242 NPLTGEAGYDE

-315 SARPPFIRFSQ
+315 SARPPFIHFSQ
-326 LFNAVFIHAGLSRS
+326 LFDAVFIHAGLSHS

-362 SFSESSPYFHRD
+362 SFSESSSYFHRD

-438 CPKLGKYSYDAE
+438 CPKLGKYTYDAE
-450 KHKYATTDFDS
+450 KHKYTTTDFDS

>member
-12 EIKNNKAPKK
+12 EIKNNKSQKK
-22 ELDSEEFEGILNS
+22 ELDSEGFEDILNS
-35 LNSQPLE
+35 LHSDDVQEPE
-42 ERIESE
+42 KVVEKPVKKAEKKSE
-48 QQALAEEKTK
+48 KPKEVKAETPSKQTK
-58 EKKEEPVAEP
+58 E
-68 VSIDEPKKEEIFIE
+68 
-82 PEQDEFHIV
+82 EFHIV
-91 SKTSQQE
+91 SQNPQQE
-98 YNEDDFKPAN
+98 YDEDDFKPAN

-117 QEHNDYIEVS
+117 PDHSEYIEVS
-127 DDSAEAESKNDEPEY
+127 DDAVEDVPKTDEPEY
-142 IEEYE
+142 EEEYE
-147 EEYPEESENAEAQP
+147 EEYPEENAEAES
-161 SQQYDDNNV
+161 SQQDDKDNI
-170 YFSEIAEQV
+170 YFSEMAEQV
-179 DDKKSKK
+179 DEKKPKK

-191 AIVIVVLALVAAIA
+191 AIVLVVLALVVAIA

-214 GTKEKEPTTVTKA
+214 GNKQDEATTATKV
-227 QATEIVTEKAPLGPQ
+227 QATEAVSETSPLGPQ
-242 NPLTGEVGYDE
+242 NPLTGEAGYDE

-326 LFNAVFIHAGLSRS
+326 LFNAVFIHAGLSHS

-362 SFSESSPYFHRD
+362 SFSESSSYFHRD

-438 CPKLGKYSYDAE
+438 CPKLGKYTYDAE
-450 KHKYATTDFDS
+450 KHKYTTTDFDS

-530 DAQGNEVKL
+530 DAQGNEIKL

-552 HGGYYEVSGATTSDS
+552 HGGYYEVSGATTADSS
-567 TTE
+567 TTDEQ

>member
-12 EIKNNKAPKK
+12 EIKNNKSQKK
-22 ELDSEEFEGILNS
+22 ELDSEGFEDILNS
-35 LNSQPLE
+35 LHSDDVQEPE
-42 ERIESE
+42 KVVEKPVKKAEKKSE
-48 QQALAEEKTK
+48 KPKEVKAETPSKQTK
-58 EKKEEPVAEP
+58 E
-68 VSIDEPKKEEIFIE
+68 
-82 PEQDEFHIV
+82 EFHIV
-91 SKTSQQE
+91 SENPQQE
-98 YNEDDFKPAN
+98 YDEDDFKPAN

-117 QEHNDYIEVS
+117 PNHSEYIEVS
-127 DDSAEAESKNDEPEY
+127 DDAVEDVPKTDEPEY
-142 IEEYE
+142 EEEYE
-147 EEYPEESENAEAQP
+147 EEYPEENAEAES
-161 SQQYDDNNV
+161 SQQDDKDNI
-170 YFSEIAEQV
+170 YFSEMAEQV
-179 DDKKSKK
+179 DDKKPKK
-186 KGKTV
+186 KGKTI
-191 AIVIVVLALVAAIA
+191 AIVLVVLALVVAIA

-214 GTKEKEPTTVTKA
+214 GNKQNEATTATKA
-227 QATEIVTEKAPLGPQ
+227 QATEAVSETSPLGPQ
-242 NPLTGEVGYDE
+242 NPLTGEAGYDE

-315 SARPPFIRFSQ
+315 SARPPFIHFSQ
-326 LFNAVFIHAGLSRS
+326 LFDAVFIHAGLSHS

-362 SFSESSPYFHRD
+362 SFSESSSYFHRD

-438 CPKLGKYSYDAE
+438 CPKLGKYTYDAE
-450 KHKYATTDFDS
+450 KHKYTTTDFDS

-495 TYCNYKLSGGKGIVC
+495 TYCNYNLSGGKGIVC

-552 HGGYYEVSGATTSDS
+552 HGGYYEVSGATTADSS
-567 TTE
+567 TTDEQ

>member
-12 EIKNNKAPKK
+12 EIKNNKSHKK
-22 ELDSEEFEGILNS
+22 ELDSEGFEDILNS
-35 LNSQPLE
+35 LHSDDVQEPEKVVEKPVKKAEKNSEKPKE
-42 ERIESE
+42 VK
-48 QQALAEEKTK
+48 AETSSKQTK
-58 EKKEEPVAEP
+58 E
-68 VSIDEPKKEEIFIE
+68 
-82 PEQDEFHIV
+82 EFHIV
-91 SKTSQQE
+91 SENPQQE
-98 YNEDDFKPAN
+98 YDEDDFKPAN

-117 QEHNDYIEVS
+117 PNHSEYIEVS
-127 DDSAEAESKNDEPEY
+127 NDAVEDVPKTDEPEY
-142 IEEYE
+142 EEEYE
-147 EEYPEESENAEAQP
+147 EEYPEENAEAES
-161 SQQYDDNNV
+161 SQQDDKDNI
-170 YFSEIAEQV
+170 YFSEMAEQV
-179 DDKKSKK
+179 DDKKPKK
-186 KGKTV
+186 KGKTI
-191 AIVIVVLALVAAIA
+191 AIVLVVLALVVAIA

-214 GTKEKEPTTVTKA
+214 GNKQDEATTATKA
-227 QATEIVTEKAPLGPQ
+227 QATEAVSETSPLGPQ
-242 NPLTGEVGYDE
+242 NPLTGEAGYDE

-326 LFNAVFIHAGLSRS
+326 LFNAVFIHAGLSHS

-362 SFSESSPYFHRD
+362 SFSESSSYFHRD

-438 CPKLGKYSYDAE
+438 CPKLGKYTYDAE
-450 KHKYATTDFDS
+450 KHKYTTTDFDS

-495 TYCNYKLSGGKGIVC
+495 TYCNYNLSGGKGIVC

-552 HGGYYEVSGATTSDS
+552 HGGYYEVSGATTADSS
-567 TTE
+567 TTDEQ

>member
-12 EIKNNKAPKK
+12 EIKNNKSHKK
-22 ELDSEEFEGILNS
+22 ELDSEGFEDILNS
-35 LNSQPLE
+35 LHSDDVQEPEKVVEKPVKKAEKNSEKPKEVKAETPLE
-42 ERIESE
+42 
-48 QQALAEEKTK
+48 QTK
-58 EKKEEPVAEP
+58 E
-68 VSIDEPKKEEIFIE
+68 
-82 PEQDEFHIV
+82 EFHIV
-91 SKTSQQE
+91 SENPQQE
-98 YNEDDFKPAN
+98 YDEDDFKPAN

-117 QEHNDYIEVS
+117 PNHSEYIEVS
-127 DDSAEAESKNDEPEY
+127 DDAVEDVPKTDEPEY
-142 IEEYE
+142 EEEYE
-147 EEYPEESENAEAQP
+147 EEYPEENAEAES
-161 SQQYDDNNV
+161 SQQDDKDNI
-170 YFSEIAEQV
+170 YFSEMAEQV
-179 DDKKSKK
+179 DDKKPKK
-186 KGKTV
+186 KGKTI
-191 AIVIVVLALVAAIA
+191 AIVLVVLALVVAIA

-214 GTKEKEPTTVTKA
+214 GNKQDEATTVTKA
-227 QATEIVTEKAPLGPQ
+227 QATEAVSETSPLGPQ
-242 NPLTGEVGYDE
+242 NPLTGEAGYDE

-315 SARPPFIRFSQ
+315 SARPPFIHFSQ
-326 LFNAVFIHAGLSRS
+326 LFDAVFIHAGLSHS

-362 SFSESSPYFHRD
+362 SFSESSSYFHRD

-412 LQFNDEAKALS
+412 LQFNDEAKVLS

-438 CPKLGKYSYDAE
+438 CPKLGKYTYDAE
-450 KHKYATTDFDS
+450 KHKYTTTDFDS

-495 TYCNYKLSGGKGIVC
+495 TYCNYNLSGGKGIVC

-552 HGGYYEVSGATTSDS
+552 HGGYYEVSGATTADSS
-567 TTE
+567 TTDEQ

>member
-12 EIKNNKAPKK
+12 EIKNNKSQKK
-22 ELDSEEFEGILNS
+22 ELDSEGFEDILNS
-35 LNSQPLE
+35 LHSDDVQEPE
-42 ERIESE
+42 KVVEKPVKKAEKKSE
-48 QQALAEEKTK
+48 KPKEVKAETPSKQTK
-58 EKKEEPVAEP
+58 E
-68 VSIDEPKKEEIFIE
+68 
-82 PEQDEFHIV
+82 EFHIV
-91 SKTSQQE
+91 SENPQQE
-98 YNEDDFKPAN
+98 YDEDDFKPAN

-117 QEHNDYIEVS
+117 PNHSEYIEVS
-127 DDSAEAESKNDEPEY
+127 DDAVEDVSKTDEPEY
-142 IEEYE
+142 VEEYE
-147 EEYPEESENAEAQP
+147 EEYPEENENAEAES
-161 SQQYDDNNV
+161 SQQDDKDNI
-170 YFSEIAEQV
+170 YFSEMAEQV
-179 DDKKSKK
+179 DDKKPKE
-186 KGKTV
+186 KGKTI
-191 AIVIVVLALVAAIA
+191 AIVLVVLALVVAIA

-214 GTKEKEPTTVTKA
+214 GNKQDEATTVTKA
-227 QATEIVTEKAPLGPQ
+227 QATEAVSETSPLGPQ
-242 NPLTGEVGYDE
+242 NPLTGEAGYDE

-315 SARPPFIRFSQ
+315 SARPPFIHFSQ
-326 LFNAVFIHAGLSRS
+326 LFDAVFIHAGLSHS

-362 SFSESSPYFHRD
+362 SFSESSSYFHRD

-438 CPKLGKYSYDAE
+438 CPKLGKYTYDAE
-450 KHKYATTDFDS
+450 KHKYTTTDFDS

-495 TYCNYKLSGGKGIVC
+495 TYCNYNLSGGKGIVC

-552 HGGYYEVSGATTSDS
+552 HGGYYEVSGATTADSS
-567 TTE
+567 TTDEQ

>member
-12 EIKNNKAPKK
+12 EIKNNKSQKK
-22 ELDSEEFEGILNS
+22 ELDSEGFEDILNS
-35 LNSQPLE
+35 LHSDDVQEPEKVVEKPVKKAEKKSEKPKEVKAETPLE
-42 ERIESE
+42 
-48 QQALAEEKTK
+48 QTK
-58 EKKEEPVAEP
+58 E
-68 VSIDEPKKEEIFIE
+68 
-82 PEQDEFHIV
+82 EFHIV
-91 SKTSQQE
+91 SENPQQE
-98 YNEDDFKPAN
+98 YDEDDFKPAN

-117 QEHNDYIEVS
+117 PNHSEYIEVS
-127 DDSAEAESKNDEPEY
+127 DDAVEDVPKTDEPEY
-142 IEEYE
+142 EEEYE
-147 EEYPEESENAEAQP
+147 EEYPEENAEAES
-161 SQQYDDNNV
+161 SQQDDKDNI
-170 YFSEIAEQV
+170 YFSEMAEQV
-179 DDKKSKK
+179 DDKKPKK
-186 KGKTV
+186 KGKTI
-191 AIVIVVLALVAAIA
+191 AIVLVVLALVVAIA

-214 GTKEKEPTTVTKA
+214 GNKQDEATTATKA
-227 QATEIVTEKAPLGPQ
+227 QATEAVSETSPLGPQ
-242 NPLTGEVGYDE
+242 NPLTGEAGYDE

-315 SARPPFIRFSQ
+315 SARPPFIHFSQ
-326 LFNAVFIHAGLSRS
+326 LFDAVFIHAGLSHS

-362 SFSESSPYFHRD
+362 SFSESSSYFHRD

-438 CPKLGKYSYDAE
+438 CPKLGKYTYDAE
-450 KHKYATTDFDS
+450 KHKYTTTDFDS

-495 TYCNYKLSGGKGIVC
+495 TYCNYNLSGGKGIVC

-552 HGGYYEVSGATTSDS
+552 HGGYYEVSGATTTDSS
-567 TTE
+567 TTDEQ

>member
-12 EIKNNKAPKK
+12 EIKNNKSHKK
-22 ELDSEEFEGILNS
+22 ELDSEGFEDILNS
-35 LNSQPLE
+35 LHSDDVQEPE
-42 ERIESE
+42 KVVEKPVKKAEKKSE
-48 QQALAEEKTK
+48 KPKEVKAETPSKQTK
-58 EKKEEPVAEP
+58 E
-68 VSIDEPKKEEIFIE
+68 
-82 PEQDEFHIV
+82 EFHIV
-91 SKTSQQE
+91 SESPQQE
-98 YNEDDFKPAN
+98 YDEDDFKPAN

-117 QEHNDYIEVS
+117 PNHSEYIEVS
-127 DDSAEAESKNDEPEY
+127 DDAVEDVPKTDEPEY
-142 IEEYE
+142 EEEYE
-147 EEYPEESENAEAQP
+147 EEYPEENAEAESSHQN
-161 SQQYDDNNV
+161 DNDNI
-170 YFSEIAEQV
+170 YFSEMAEQV
-179 DDKKSKK
+179 DDKKPKK
-186 KGKTV
+186 KGKTI
-191 AIVIVVLALVAAIA
+191 AIVLVVLALVVAIA

-214 GTKEKEPTTVTKA
+214 GNKQDEATTVTKA
-227 QATEIVTEKAPLGPQ
+227 QATEAVSETSPLGPQ
-242 NPLTGEVGYDE
+242 NPLTGEAGYDE

-315 SARPPFIRFSQ
+315 SARPPFIHFSQ
-326 LFNAVFIHAGLSRS
+326 LFDAVFIHAGLSHS

-362 SFSESSPYFHRD
+362 SFSESSSYFHRD

-412 LQFNDEAKALS
+412 LQFNNEAKALS

-438 CPKLGKYSYDAE
+438 CPKLGKYTYDAE
-450 KHKYATTDFDS
+450 KHKYTTTDFDS

-552 HGGYYEVSGATTSDS
+552 HGGYYEVSGATTADSS
-567 TTE
+567 TTDEQ